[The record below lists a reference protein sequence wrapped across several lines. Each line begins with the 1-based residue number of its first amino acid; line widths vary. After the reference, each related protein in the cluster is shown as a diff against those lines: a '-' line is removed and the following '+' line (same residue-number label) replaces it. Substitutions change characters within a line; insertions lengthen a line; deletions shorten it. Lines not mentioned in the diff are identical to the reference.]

1 MNLVLIGMPGCGK
14 TTIGRLL
21 SKDLNMKFYDA
32 DDYIEMKNNMKIS
45 EMFSTGES
53 FFRDL
58 ESKALEELSYMK
70 NSVIS
75 TGGGAVTREENMIAL
90 RKTGKIIFI
99 NRPVDKIIG
108 DVDISN
114 RPLLKSGKYKLFKLY
129 KDRYELYK
137 KNCDFEVLNESTIE
151 ETVKNIKC
159 YFEKGC

>member
-21 SKDLNMKFYDA
+21 SKELNMKFYDA

-45 EMFSTGES
+45 EMFNAGES

-75 TGGGAVTREENMIAL
+75 TGGGAVIREENMIAL

-114 RPLLKSGKYKLFKLY
+114 RPLLKSGKDKLFKLY

-137 KNCDFEVLNESTIE
+137 KNCDFEVLNKLTIE

-159 YFEKGC
+159 YFERVC